1 VALSTRTRLGPYEIL
16 EPLGAGGMGEV
27 YRARDPRLKR
37 EVALKLLPP
46 DLASEAERLERFQR
60 EAETLA
66 ALNHPHIVTIFS
78 VEEAEGLRFLTM
90 ELVEG
95 KSLTK
100 LIPRGGLA
108 LPRFFQIAIPLTEA
122 VSAAHEKGI
131 THRDLKPG
139 NVLVTEEDRVKV
151 LDFGLAKLRPEAGA
165 TEDSE
170 APTVSATDA
179 GRVLGT
185 APYMSPEQ
193 AQGKAVDH
201 RSDVFSLGIML
212 YEMVTGD
219 RPFQGDTFA
228 EVAASILRDTPPA
241 VTERKADLPRDL
253 GKLIKHCLEKEPT
266 RRLQSVLD
274 VRNELEELR
283 REVGTG
289 EALPSSGAPITAR
302 RAGGKRRA
310 WLAGGAVVAA
320 LTLAVGLN
328 VAGLRDRLRLGE
340 AARGPVEAIAIL
352 PLQNLSGE
360 TDQEYFADGMTE
372 ALIAELGKVGALR
385 VISRTSA
392 MAYKDARKPLP
403 EIAAELNVDAVV
415 EGSVL
420 RSGERVRVRA
430 RLVQVNPEEQLW
442 ADSYERDLRDILTL
456 QSDVARRIV
465 QEIRVTVTP
474 QEQRRLARARPVD
487 PEAHEAY
494 LRGSF
499 FQSRSSLQGWRQA
512 IDYYEQ
518 AIEMDPRYAPA
529 YASLAQT
536 SALLPV
542 WDVTRLLMD
551 FFPKARDAAQTAIEL
566 DDTLATAHI
575 ALGLVELY
583 YDWDWAAAEREFQR
597 AIELEPGS
605 AEAHIW
611 YGDYLSW
618 MGRSE
623 DGIEEGRHAVELDP
637 LSLPTNTKM
646 GRIFYF
652 AHRYDEAIEQLKMVL
667 DMDPSFWE
675 AHHWLSLTYVKQER
689 FEDALITIQKR
700 DDLEGGTTS
709 ILHNYEYAHLYALW
723 GKRGEA
729 LRALSAPERTETLP
743 IFRARVY
750 GALGEMD
757 EAFRLLDQA
766 YEERDPVLVVAKVDP
781 RLDPLRSDPRFQ
793 DFLRRMNFPQ

>member
-1 VALSTRTRLGPYEIL
+1 
-16 EPLGAGGMGEV
+16 
-27 YRARDPRLKR
+27 
-37 EVALKLLPP
+37 
-46 DLASEAERLERFQR
+46 
-60 EAETLA
+60 
-66 ALNHPHIVTIFS
+66 
-78 VEEAEGLRFLTM
+78 
-90 ELVEG
+90 
-95 KSLTK
+95 
-100 LIPRGGLA
+100 
-108 LPRFFQIAIPLTEA
+108 
-122 VSAAHEKGI
+122 
-131 THRDLKPG
+131 
-139 NVLVTEEDRVKV
+139 
-151 LDFGLAKLRPEAGA
+151 
-165 TEDSE
+165 
-170 APTVSATDA
+170 
-179 GRVLGT
+179 
-185 APYMSPEQ
+185 
-193 AQGKAVDH
+193 
-201 RSDVFSLGIML
+201 
-212 YEMVTGD
+212 
-219 RPFQGDTFA
+219 
-228 EVAASILRDTPPA
+228 LRDTPPS

-274 VRNELEELR
+274 VRNELDELR
-283 REVGTG
+283 REVDTG
-289 EALPSSGAPITAR
+289 EALRSSGAPITAR
-302 RAGGKRRA
+302 RAGGHRRA
-310 WLAGGAVVAA
+310 WLAGGAVVTA

-340 AARGPVEAIAIL
+340 PARAPIEAIAIL

-392 MAYKDARKPLP
+392 MVYKDARKPLP

-494 LRGSF
+494 LRGNYF
-499 FQSRSSLQGWRQA
+499 FNRGSLQGWSRA
-512 IDYYEQ
+512 VNYYEQ
-518 AIEMDPRYAPA
+518 AIEEDPRYAPA
-529 YASLAQT
+529 YASLART
-536 SALLPV
+536 LVGLYG
-542 WDVTRLLMD
+542 WDPARPPD
-551 FFPKARDAAQTAIEL
+551 FCPRARDVAQTAIEL

-575 ALGLVELY
+575 ALGFLELWC
-583 YDWDWAAAEREFQR
+583 DWDWAAAEREFQR

-605 AEAHIW
+605 AEAHRW
-611 YGDYLSW
+611 YGHYLVW

-637 LSLPTNTKM
+637 LSLLTNTRM
-646 GRIFYF
+646 GMAFYF
-652 AHRYDEAIEQLKMVL
+652 AHRFDEAIEQLKRVL

-675 AHHWLSLTYVKQER
+675 AHHWLFFTYVKKER
-689 FEDALITIQKR
+689 YEDALAALQRK
-700 DDLEGGTTS
+700 DDVEGATTPV
-709 ILHNYEYAHLYALW
+709 HYAHLYAFW
-723 GKRGEA
+723 GKRDEA
-729 LRALSAPERTETLP
+729 LRALSAQTAPV
-743 IFRARVY
+743 FRARVY

-757 EAFRLLDQA
+757 EAFRFLDQA
-766 YEERDPVLVVAKVDP
+766 YEERDPVLAVAKVDP

-793 DFLRRMNFPQ
+793 DFLRRMNFPE